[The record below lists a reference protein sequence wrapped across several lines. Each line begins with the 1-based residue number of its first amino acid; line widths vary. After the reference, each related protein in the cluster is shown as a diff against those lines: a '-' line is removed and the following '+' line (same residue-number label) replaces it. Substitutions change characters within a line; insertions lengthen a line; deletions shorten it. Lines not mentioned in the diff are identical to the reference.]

1 MPKIIFQKKE
11 FQVWDFES
19 FRFWSKVHFLGDFFS
34 AFFKIFCRRRTTVAN
49 IFTQPPS
56 SPYHHHKKLPT
67 ALKVMVID
75 HPDEE
80 FFRPDKESI
89 LDQSLSDTERK
100 KQMIDEIISGKE
112 IINKKSSKRLKK
124 SDKAFLK
131 QW

>member
-1 MPKIIFQKKE
+1 MPKIIFQKENSKYE
-11 FQVWDFES
+11 ILNHLDFGPK
-19 FRFWSKVHFLGDFFS
+19 FIFWKTSLVLFL
-34 AFFKIFCRRRTTVAN
+34 KNFCHRPTTVAN

-75 HPDEE
+75 HPDRRI
-80 FFRPDKESI
+80 FRPDEESI

-100 KQMIDEIISGKE
+100 KQMIDEIMSGKE

-131 QW
+131 Q